1 MENLIKQHST
11 IPVIHFLSLY
21 SIHFQGTETKSIYM
35 GEDGVFD
42 FDKPL
47 VPDQEDEERLKDN
60 LGGLFSHL
68 ND

>member
-1 MENLIKQHST
+1 
-11 IPVIHFLSLY
+11 
-21 SIHFQGTETKSIYM
+21 M

-60 LGGLFSHL
+60 LGGMFSHL
-68 ND
+68 NESTWT

>member
-1 MENLIKQHST
+1 
-11 IPVIHFLSLY
+11 
-21 SIHFQGTETKSIYM
+21 M

-60 LGGLFSHL
+60 LGGMFDHL
-68 ND
+68 NEQILNKTTGWVDICTCIYVNQRE